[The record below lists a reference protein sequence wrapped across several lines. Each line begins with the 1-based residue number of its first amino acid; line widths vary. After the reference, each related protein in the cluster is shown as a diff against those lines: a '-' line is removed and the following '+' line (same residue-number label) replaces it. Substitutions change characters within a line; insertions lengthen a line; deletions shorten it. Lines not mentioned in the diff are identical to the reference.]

1 MGIVND
7 ASAQRAARIRLC
19 SAAVPSPP
27 LPLTSL
33 PSGDLRLDCLGLLCP
48 VPMIKA
54 GRAIRQVPAGGTLL
68 VVADDPG
75 VENDFVDWCE
85 ANRHTLLSMDESEG
99 VWTTRIRRE
108 W

>member
-1 MGIVND
+1 MP
-7 ASAQRAARIRLC
+7 RA
-19 SAAVPSPP
+19 P
-27 LPLTSL
+27 LPLSEL
-33 PSGDLRLDCLGLLCP
+33 SPGEFRLDCLGLLCP

-54 GRAIRQVPAGGTLL
+54 GRAIRQVDPGAVLE

-75 VENDFVDWCE
+75 VGNDFVGWCE
-85 ANRHTLLSMDESEG
+85 ANRHTLPSMNEAGG

>member
-1 MGIVND
+1 MP
-7 ASAQRAARIRLC
+7 R
-19 SAAVPSPP
+19 PP
-27 LPLTSL
+27 LPLTPL
-33 PSGDLRLDCLGLLCP
+33 PDGAWRLDCLGLLCP

-54 GRAIRQVPAGGTLL
+54 GRAIRQVDAGHTLE

-75 VENDFVDWCE
+75 VENDFKDWCV
-85 ANRHTLLSMDESEG
+85 ANRHTLVSMHESRG

>member
-1 MGIVND
+1 MP
-7 ASAQRAARIRLC
+7 R
-19 SAAVPSPP
+19 PP
-27 LPLTSL
+27 LPLTPL
-33 PSGDLRLDCLGLLCP
+33 PGGAQRLDCLGLLCP

-54 GRAIRQVPAGGTLL
+54 GRAIRQVEPGGVLE

-75 VENDFVDWCE
+75 VENDFVGWCE
-85 ANRHTLLSMDESEG
+85 ANRHVLLSMAEAGG

>member
-1 MGIVND
+1 MAI
-7 ASAQRAARIRLC
+7 Q
-19 SAAVPSPP
+19 PP
-27 LPLTSL
+27 VLTLLPD
-33 PSGDLRLDCLGLLCP
+33 GAEQLDCLGLLCP

-54 GRAIRQVPAGGTLL
+54 GRAIRQVGRGHTLQ

-75 VENDFVDWCE
+75 VENDFKDWCV
-85 ANRHTLLSMDESEG
+85 ANRHTLLSMTESGG

>member
-1 MGIVND
+1 M
-7 ASAQRAARIRLC
+7 AR
-19 SAAVPSPP
+19 PP
-27 LPLTSL
+27 LVLIPL
-33 PSGDLRLDCLGLLCP
+33 PDGAEQLDCLGMLCP

-54 GRAIRQVPAGGTLL
+54 GRAIRQVDPGTTLQ

-75 VENDFVDWCE
+75 VENDFKDWCV
-85 ANRHTLLSMDESEG
+85 ANRHTLLSMTESEG

>member
-1 MGIVND
+1 M
-7 ASAQRAARIRLC
+7 ART
-19 SAAVPSPP
+19 P
-27 LPLTSL
+27 LPLNPL
-33 PSGDLRLDCLGLLCP
+33 PDGAWRLDCLGLLCP

-54 GRAIRQVPAGGTLL
+54 GRAIRQVPVGQELE

-75 VENDFVDWCE
+75 VENDFKDWCV
-85 ANRHTLLSMDESEG
+85 ANRHALLSMTAAGG